1 MFSTLNVSIK
11 GHRYQYSSSSIVGDN
26 KRMRACH
33 VIEQCDTD
41 DAFRLFAFD
50 PSEFQYLLPTVS
62 LWSIIPIPPPPPPT
76 SISIPTTAAHATTV
90 ALFTPLHHLTT
101 FLLSLAFPLSAALG
115 SSCLSL
121 TQHYHHYTAP
131 TVPVAEPVT
140 PPQLSSPPLGCVRV
154 WFKPN
159 TPLQCWRRRRPRH
172 CQSSPPARCLPCL
185 SPLTF
190 HMLPSSPITS
200 PST

>member
-62 LWSIIPIPPPPPPT
+62 LWSIIPIRPPPPPASQFQPPPRT
-76 SISIPTTAAHATTV
+76 PR
-90 ALFTPLHHLTT
+90 PLHYL
-101 FLLSLAFPLSAALG
+101 
-115 SSCLSL
+115 
-121 TQHYHHYTAP
+121 
-131 TVPVAEPVT
+131 
-140 PPQLSSPPLGCVRV
+140 PP
-154 WFKPN
+154 F
-159 TPLQCWRRRRPRH
+159 
-172 CQSSPPARCLPCL
+172 
-185 SPLTF
+185 
-190 HMLPSSPITS
+190 ITS
-200 PST
+200 PPSSSPWPFLSPPHSAHPVSHSLSTTTTTPPPPSPSLNPLPHRSCHRPHLGACVCGSNLTPHCNAGAVAVLVIASLRPRPAVCPVCHL